1 MFHKKLPI
9 PIVNANIEN
18 EISELSTRIIEL
30 KKIDSNTIDWETKID
45 RLVYELYDLTEEEI
59 AIAEGSVR

>member
-45 RLVYELYDLTEEEI
+45 RLVSELYDLTEEEI
-59 AIAEGSVR
+59 AILEGSVR

>member
-45 RLVYELYDLTEEEI
+45 RLVSELYDLTEEEI